1 MLVLTH
7 GLVNLITHRANE
19 ICFDLLGI
27 CFLLEL
33 QGLRLQLLLQLDGQ
47 QRLLPALLS
56 VSHYKFPQSSQIA
69 LKTVD
74 RALHVHTRSFC
85 TLVRCMHSTPLEANK
100 LFSLSIA
107 IAQIKLT
114 ALPPFRCAYAHRFHL
129 HDAYEKTM

>member
-1 MLVLTH
+1 VLVLTH

-27 CFLLEL
+27 RFLLEL

-56 VSHYKFPQSSQIA
+56 VTHYKFPQSSQIA

-85 TLVRCMHSTPLEANK
+85 TLVRCIHSIPLEVRSK
-100 LFSLSIA
+100 EI
-107 IAQIKLT
+107 ILT
-114 ALPPFRCAYAHRFHL
+114 VHCNCTNQAYRF
-129 HDAYEKTM
+129 AAFQVCIRTPVPSP